1 MCVCTCVCEVG
12 DSEQDMYF
20 FSNYN
25 NGCGDEREKER
36 RERGTPCG
44 FWKATGSSKQIN
56 SSKKMPIV
64 GIRKSFVFYRFNHG
78 RTDWIMHQYCIS
90 LSENPNCLVR
100 IGDWS
105 LCRVYLKKRSTRAE
119 AEEEDCCS
127 ASSSSSLHS
136 DSSIFTEVS
145 SSSKRT

>member
-1 MCVCTCVCEVG
+1 MCVCVCEG

-25 NGCGDEREKER
+25 SGCGGDERERER
-36 RERGTPCG
+36 RERWTPCG
-44 FWKATGSSKQIN
+44 FWKASGSSKQIN

-64 GIRKSFVFYRFNHG
+64 GIRKSFVFYRFNHV

-90 LSENPNCLVR
+90 LSENPNHLIR

-105 LCRVYLKKRSTRAE
+105 LCRIYLKKRRAPAE
-119 AEEEDCCS
+119 GEEEDCCS
-127 ASSSSSLHS
+127 ASSSSPSPHS
-136 DSSIFTEVS
+136 DSSTFTEVS
-145 SSSKRT
+145 SSSKRI